1 MRLLLTIGAIVVATP
16 IVAWMAGAIYYDVCG
31 AGRYARRAALA
42 WSILWLLALAI
53 WHPVWKPLVLLL
65 GLVAAFLAW
74 WLRLRPS
81 QSRAWDPHFAQT
93 ARIAMQGDVL
103 TIENVRNSEYHG
115 IREGTA
121 HYETRSYRLS
131 ELRGLDALILTWGS
145 SWMSHPMFIF
155 DFGAGGRVCFS
166 IEVRY
171 REGQRFSV
179 LRSLY
184 RQQELMYV
192 VSDERDAIL
201 RRVKYLANHT
211 LYLYRMNVDDLTLRQ
226 FFFEYA
232 TSVNSLAARPRWY
245 HGVTRNCTTALY
257 AQARGRIE
265 WNWRLVFN
273 GDLDRTLYNAGFF
286 DQALPFARLK
296 DLSRVNE
303 VASAAPEQGF
313 GDYLRAN
320 LPGYTQTAAA
330 GPAVQRPPAPPVD
343 S

>member
-16 IVAWMAGAIYYDVCG
+16 IVAWMAGAIYYDICG

-42 WSILWLLALAI
+42 WSILWLLAFAI

-103 TIENVRNSEYHG
+103 TIANVRNSEYYG
-115 IREGTA
+115 IRQGTA
-121 HYETRSYRLS
+121 RYETRTYHLS
-131 ELRGLDALILTWGS
+131 NLRGVDALILTWGS
-145 SWMSHPMFIF
+145 PWMSHPMFVF
-155 DFGAGGRVCFS
+155 DFGPDGRVCMS

-171 REGQRFSV
+171 REGQRFNL
-179 LRSLY
+179 LRTLY

-201 RRVKYLANHT
+201 RRTKYMVNHK
-211 LYLYRMNVDDLTLRQ
+211 LYLYRMDADDLSVRR
-226 FFFEYA
+226 FFLDYA
-232 TSVNSLAARPRWY
+232 TSINKLAAAPRWY
-245 HGVTRNCTTALY
+245 HGLTTNCTTSIY
-257 AQARGRIE
+257 AQGRGHIQ
-265 WNWRLVFN
+265 WDWRLLWN
-273 GDLDRTLYNAGFF
+273 GTLDERLYELEFF
-286 DQALPFARLK
+286 DQRLPFARLK
-296 DLSRVNE
+296 DLSRVND
-303 VASAAPEQGF
+303 VANQAPEQGF
-313 GDYLRAN
+313 GDYLREH
-320 LPGYTQTAAA
+320 LPGYSIASAPTLLK
-330 GPAVQRPPAPPVD
+330 PPAPPVD